1 MGRSLAVLFH
11 LKSIWPLWQSPTLT
25 DGSSEADRNQIY
37 ARQLGS
43 SLSEESDFRIVF
55 GIQNEMLLRGAARVD
70 LGSRTAP
77 GALGSSRMAL
87 GRYSSGT
94 CSTRAGGAPQVR
106 GARSTDAHHW
116 CPRLPV
122 RIGPVLQL
130 SNQPMNAT
138 EAQPGEQSK

>member
-25 DGSSEADRNQIY
+25 GGSSEADRNQIY

-55 GIQNEMLLRGAARVD
+55 GMQNEMLLRGAGRVD

-87 GRYSSGT
+87 GRDSSGSL
-94 CSTRAGGAPQVR
+94 STRDGGPHKFAGPA
-106 GARSTDAHHW
+106 
-116 CPRLPV
+116 LPTPITGV
-122 RIGPVLQL
+122 PDSPCGLGP
-130 SNQPMNAT
+130 SCSSPT
-138 EAQPGEQSK
+138 SP